1 MSTIKVHDKS
11 FEIYLPEAKIQ
22 EHVKALA
29 QQINTDYAGKKP
41 LFIAIRYNIT
51 CKASSR
57 GRYLINHFQVAS
69 EAIIIQSVT
78 YYEFVGYT
86 EPDIIYR

>member
-29 QQINTDYAGKKP
+29 QQINADYAGKKP
-41 LFIAIRYNIT
+41 LFIAILNGSFMF
-51 CKASSR
+51 ASDLFK
-57 GRYLINHFQVAS
+57 YLTIDAEICFIKLAS
-69 EAIIIQSVT
+69 
-78 YYEFVGYT
+78 YKGMK
-86 EPDIIYR
+86 